1 MIIGIHTDKYN
12 IHPIQDNLYYKVI
25 SSYECVL
32 FSSVTE
38 IEEDTLKELKLEDI
52 YLSIIGY
59 HQRGVVPTTLSNFI
73 YLFKTEENKTLFK
86 LKYGL

>member
-1 MIIGIHTDKYN
+1 MIILDPDKYN
-12 IHPIQDNLYYKVI
+12 IHPIEDNLYYKVI

-32 FSSVTE
+32 FSSVKE
-38 IEEDTLKELKLEDI
+38 VQEDTLKNLKPEDI

-59 HQRGVVPTTLSNFI
+59 HQRGVSSPTLSNFL
-73 YLFKTEENKTLFK
+73 YLFKAEENKTLFK